1 MDMLKF
7 PENALDVLAQY
18 LIGLTIVKEWDI
30 DDGYELVKSLMA
42 IQEPPVRRLHR
53 GPGPP
58 GGGAQDLDRLGGE
71 HHREEGLRPD
81 DLLHEHWNHRSRQ

>member
-30 DDGYELVKSLMA
+30 DDGYELVKSSWPYRNLPYDDY
-42 IQEPPVRRLHR
+42 IEVLDLR
-53 GPGPP
+53 
-58 GGGAQDLDRLGGE
+58 GGAQDMDRLGGE